1 MPAVSIL
8 LVLLARSGTR
18 VPRQAVT
25 SISIRFIEVITMA
38 LSFTVGGA
46 RDTFEPRFAAE
57 VAELLDNAFGAER
70 EWEPSTALHYGE
82 QADWGWAELQ
92 RRAADELG
100 PTAVPNLLAIG
111 TEQGGVF
118 LPAQVQTVSLP
129 LSAGS
134 PLNCASLPGLRHELA
149 ELAHCWELPLN
160 DQGLEQ
166 LLDVARDPVD
176 GWVAEAPEIL
186 TFARLALASNEAA
199 RRDCPLWLVGNS
211 D

>member
-1 MPAVSIL
+1 
-8 LVLLARSGTR
+8 
-18 VPRQAVT
+18 
-25 SISIRFIEVITMA
+25 MA

-57 VAELLDNAFGAER
+57 VAELLDNAFGAEG
-70 EWEPSTALHYGE
+70 EWERSTALHYGE

-92 RRAADELG
+92 RRAADKLG
-100 PTAVPNLLAIG
+100 PTAVPNLLAVKA
-111 TEQGGVF
+111 EQGGVF

-134 PLNCASLPGLRHELA
+134 PLHCASLHGLRHELA
-149 ELAHCWELPLN
+149 ELARCWELPLD

-186 TFARLALASNEAA
+186 TFARLALAANEAA
-199 RRDCPLWLVGNS
+199 RRDCPLWLLGNS

>member
-1 MPAVSIL
+1 
-8 LVLLARSGTR
+8 
-18 VPRQAVT
+18 
-25 SISIRFIEVITMA
+25 MA

-57 VAELLDNAFGAER
+57 VAELLDNAFGAEG
-70 EWEPSTALHYGE
+70 EWERSTALHYGE

-92 RRAADELG
+92 RRAADKLG
-100 PTAVPNLLAIG
+100 PTAVPNLLAVKA
-111 TEQGGVF
+111 EQGGVF

-134 PLNCASLPGLRHELA
+134 PLNCASLHGLRHELA
-149 ELAHCWELPLN
+149 ELARCWELPLD

-166 LLDVARDPVD
+166 LLDVAHDPVD

-199 RRDCPLWLVGNS
+199 RRDCPLWLLGNG

>member
-1 MPAVSIL
+1 
-8 LVLLARSGTR
+8 
-18 VPRQAVT
+18 
-25 SISIRFIEVITMA
+25 MA

-57 VAELLDNAFGAER
+57 VAELLDNAFGAEG
-70 EWEPSTALHYGE
+70 EWEGSTALHYGE

-100 PTAVPNLLAIG
+100 PTAVPNLLAVKA
-111 TEQGGVF
+111 EQGGVF
-118 LPAQVQTVSLP
+118 LPAQVQTVSHP

-134 PLNCASLPGLRHELA
+134 PLNCASLHGLRHELA
-149 ELAHCWELPLN
+149 ELAHCWELPLD

-199 RRDCPLWLVGNS
+199 RRDCPLWILGNS